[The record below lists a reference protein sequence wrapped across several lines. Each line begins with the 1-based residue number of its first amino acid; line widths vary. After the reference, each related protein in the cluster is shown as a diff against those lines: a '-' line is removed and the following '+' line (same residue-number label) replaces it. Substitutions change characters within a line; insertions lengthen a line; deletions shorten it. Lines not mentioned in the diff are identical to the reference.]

1 MTELSTSAFPSVF
14 SADIFYGQ
22 YNCSELPYDEID
34 DLFEHM
40 EGIVEIIFG
49 IISIIVLFIVM
60 FGLVGNGIAIWFLG
74 FIFKR
79 NPITTYILN
88 LALADFGV
96 LVSVILC
103 MSLQLL
109 DYPADKWAI
118 LAYLFLFTYTCS
130 QYLLTAI
137 SVEKC
142 LSVTFPLWYRCH
154 RPRHLSPIACVLIW
168 MVNGIEY
175 LVLTAG
181 FGVSPITSKH
191 ISLVNFVFCTPLL
204 VISTLTLL
212 LKVHCSL
219 YRTRRGKLYTAIL
232 LSLLFFLVFGAPL
245 SFVLM
250 FHSFGSNTSVTVRS
264 IVLLCAP
271 VNSSINPLIY
281 FLLGRKKMRRS
292 RVSIKV
298 VLHRVF
304 SDKDELAVQLWV
316 PALANSA
323 VHFWCDNQAVVQ
335 VLNAQTSRSARV
347 IGLVD
352 RFRELAPDALPEL
365 EPMPD
370 TLWQLGK

>member
-1 MTELSTSAFPSVF
+1 MTELSTSTFPSVS

-22 YNCSELPYDEID
+22 SNDSELPNDGDI
-34 DLFEHM
+34 DLFEHV
-40 EGIVEIIFG
+40 EGTDIFD
-49 IISIIVLFIVM
+49 IISFIFLVIVI

-79 NPITTYILN
+79 NPVTTYILN
-88 LALADFGV
+88 LAVADFGV
-96 LVSVILC
+96 LVSVMVY
-103 MSLQLL
+103 MSLYVSNDTTETWVIFL
-109 DYPADKWAI
+109 
-118 LAYLFLFTYTCS
+118 YLFLFTYTCS

-175 LVLTAG
+175 LVLIAG
-181 FGVSPITSKH
+181 FWVSIITLKL
-191 ISLVNFVFCTPLL
+191 ISLVNFIFCTPLL

-232 LSLLFFLVFGAPL
+232 LSLIFFLVFGAPL

-250 FHSFGSNTSVTVRS
+250 LYSFGSNTSDTVQF
-264 IVLLCAP
+264 IVLLCVP

-281 FLLGRKKMRRS
+281 FLLGRKKMCRS
-292 RVSIKV
+292 RESIKV

-304 SDKDELAVQLWV
+304 SDKDECIEES
-316 PALANSA
+316 PE
-323 VHFWCDNQAVVQ
+323 H
-335 VLNAQTSRSARV
+335 AQSMRR
-347 IGLVD
+347 
-352 RFRELAPDALPEL
+352 
-365 EPMPD
+365 
-370 TLWQLGK
+370 TL